1 LHDDEDAADEA
12 VAIPLLPDDKKFEWK
27 EIPLS
32 MFVNDAQ
39 LKSDAIVEGDNL
51 YFIGLMAQFYGSAHN
66 FPVVRRGTLAMMSD
80 EKIDTLTGP
89 QKVFIAELQSWPGN
103 SGSPVFLSLGGLR
116 GSGLFVGQR
125 FSFLGILLGGFQN
138 KLIAPVVG
146 KKELKF
152 ISGNELPTEVS
163 FIVPATRVRELL
175 DSKEAQKMRDVE
187 VPRILKGA
195 VQPPVN

>member
-1 LHDDEDAADEA
+1 
-12 VAIPLLPDDKKFEWK
+12 
-27 EIPLS
+27 
-32 MFVNDAQ
+32 MFVDDAQ

-66 FPVVRRGTLAMMSD
+66 YPVVRRGTLAMISD
-80 EKIDTLTGP
+80 EKIDTPTGP

-116 GSGLFVGQR
+116 GGSLSLGQR
-125 FSFLGILLGGFQN
+125 FSFLGILTGTFQN
-138 KLIAPVVG
+138 EWIAPVVG

-152 ISGNELPTEVS
+152 KSGNELPTGVS

-175 DSKEAQKMRDVE
+175 DSKEVHKDERCG
-187 VPRILKGA
+187 PFYC
-195 VQPPVN
+195 